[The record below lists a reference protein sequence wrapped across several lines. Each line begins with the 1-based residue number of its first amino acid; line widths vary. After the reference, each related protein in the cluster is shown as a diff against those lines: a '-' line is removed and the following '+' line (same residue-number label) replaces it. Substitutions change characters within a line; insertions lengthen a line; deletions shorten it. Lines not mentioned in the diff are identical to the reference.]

1 MNPRTILNLVL
12 AAVVVVTTF
21 SHAAWAADDTDR
33 KMPPA
38 AITLKAAN
46 EQATAR
52 LQKVERHWQTQLRT
66 LGSVQRLQKMARE
79 LASLEEKL
87 SRGASWIRSQST
99 TKDRIRQM
107 FHRYVLNETEL
118 MSVLRTEFAAFE
130 QQLMNET
137 AKLYVRAGLTRE
149 IAEKAIGR
157 YRVSD
162 KGWNEAFQPLLK
174 KADSL
179 ATRDFFRLVAIS
191 AGSSVIGDALM
202 EAGHDAGMIRAEKGS
217 WSYLIGN
224 LVTQAV
230 VETVI
235 EEVTDPTEDFAKQL
249 APLFTRGQQELLS
262 GPNGFLRQ
270 VSALTNLHIKARN
283 LHLNTLKKGGE

>member
-1 MNPRTILNLVL
+1 MKPRTNLNLVL

-21 SHAAWAADDTDR
+21 SHAARAADDTDR
-33 KMPPA
+33 KTPPA
-38 AITLKAAN
+38 EITLKAAN

-99 TKDRIRQM
+99 TKDRIRHM
-107 FHRYVLNETEL
+107 FHRYVVNETEL

-137 AKLYVRAGLTRE
+137 AKLYVQAGLTRE

-202 EAGHDAGMIRAEKGS
+202 EAGHDTGMIRAEKGS